1 MELLLVRHAIA
12 EDADRP
18 GPRADAARALTA
30 AGRARMK
37 EGAKGLRE
45 LVPAVSA
52 VVSSPLRRAE
62 ETARLV
68 AAAWRVDVQ
77 LLPALAP
84 GRDPR
89 ALLRWLSA
97 RKNGGAPLALVGHE
111 PSLSTLLALLV
122 TGRRTPFLELKKGGA
137 CLLELD
143 AAPSARKGGVA
154 RIEWVLTARALRLLS
169 EAR

>member
-52 VVSSPLRRAE
+52 VVSSPLRRA
-62 ETARLV
+62 
-68 AAAWRVDVQ
+68 
-77 LLPALAP
+77 
-84 GRDPR
+84 
-89 ALLRWLSA
+89 SSI
-97 RKNGGAPLALVGHE
+97 NH
-111 PSLSTLLALLV
+111 
-122 TGRRTPFLELKKGGA
+122 RT
-137 CLLELD
+137 
-143 AAPSARKGGVA
+143 R
-154 RIEWVLTARALRLLS
+154 
-169 EAR
+169 